1 MTVPGKPWDV
11 VVIGAGPAGLSAAQ
25 VAGAHGLTCL
35 CVDRLGP
42 GGELINIP
50 SLHECPGLPPDTTG
64 AGLAAS
70 LADAATAVGVE
81 LAFGEVRE
89 LRREEYWL
97 AMAEDTIYAG
107 QAVILA
113 TGLMP
118 GTLGLP
124 DEKGFE
130 GLGVSHCAACDGPL
144 YRGKDV
150 VVVGD
155 NQWAQQDAI
164 DLAGVAGHVTFIWP
178 DTGVPLV
185 GERAAKL
192 AALSN
197 VTLMPGRIVALEGAQ
212 ELEAVTVERGSIRER
227 RAARAVF
234 VHTNRRA
241 ALGLAEGLLRLD
253 SVGRA
258 QVDGDLRTSD
268 PWAYAVGDV
277 RSGAPERISAAIVD
291 GRRAGM
297 AVARLLSGIG
307 GLNPPRKGVGS
318 EG

>member
-1 MTVPGKPWDV
+1 MTVPRKPWDV

-50 SLHECPGLPPDTTG
+50 SLHECPGPLPETTG
-64 AGLAAS
+64 AGLAAT

-81 LAFGEVRE
+81 LALGEVRE
-89 LRREEYWL
+89 LRREEHWL
-97 AMAEDTIYAG
+97 VAAEDKIYAG

-113 TGLMP
+113 TGLVP
-118 GTLGLP
+118 GTLGIP
-124 DEKGFE
+124 GEKGFE

-144 YRGKDV
+144 YRCKDV

-155 NQWAQQDAI
+155 NRWAQQDAI
-164 DLAGVAGHVTFIWP
+164 DLAGIAGHVTFIWP
-178 DTGVPLV
+178 DMGVPLV
-185 GERAAKL
+185 GERATKL

-197 VTLMPGRIVALEGAQ
+197 VTLMPGHIVALEGAR
-212 ELEAVTVERGSIRER
+212 ELEAVTVERGSIRGR
-227 RAARAVF
+227 RAAQAVF
-234 VHTNRRA
+234 VQANRRA
-241 ALGLAEGLLRLD
+241 ALGLAGGLLKLD
-253 SVGRA
+253 LDGRA

-277 RSGAPERISAAIVD
+277 RSGAPERIPAAIAD
-291 GRRAGM
+291 GQRAGL
-297 AVARLLSGIG
+297 AVARLLGGTG
-307 GLNPPRKGVGS
+307 GLNPPYNSVGS

>member
-11 VVIGAGPAGLSAAQ
+11 VVVGAGPAGLSAAQ

-50 SLHECPGLPPDTTG
+50 SLREYPGFSPETTG

-89 LRREEYWL
+89 LRREEHWSV
-97 AMAEDTIYAG
+97 AAEDMIYAG
-107 QAVILA
+107 HAVILA
-113 TGLMP
+113 TGLVP
-118 GTLGLP
+118 GTLGVP
-124 DEKGFE
+124 GEKKFE
-130 GLGVSHCAACDGPL
+130 GLGVSRCAACDGPL

-155 NQWAQQDAI
+155 NRWAQQDAI
-164 DLAGVAGHVTFIWP
+164 DLAGIAGHVTFIWP
-178 DTGVPLV
+178 DAGAPLAR
-185 GERAAKL
+185 GYAAEL

-197 VTLMPGRIVALEGAQ
+197 VTLMRGRVVGLEGAQ
-212 ELEAVTVERGSIRER
+212 ELEAVTVERGSVRER

-234 VHTNRRA
+234 VQANRRA
-241 ALGLAEGLLRLD
+241 ALGFAGGLLKLD
-253 SVGRA
+253 LDGRA

-277 RSGAPERISAAIVD
+277 RSGAPERISAAIAD
-291 GRRAGM
+291 GQRAGL
-297 AVARLLSGIG
+297 AVARLLGGRG
-307 GLNPPRKGVGS
+307 GLNPPYGSVGS